1 MYNNNNN
8 TPRAAALPT
17 GFAELDV
24 RLPGSGW
31 PRGALT
37 EIIAERL
44 SVGELRLLTPAA
56 ARLTREGRWLALI
69 APPCGSAAAMFA
81 AQGVNPARMIVM
93 RPETTQEKLRVCEQ
107 VLRAGHCG
115 MVLFWPGALA
125 EREARQLRQAAAD
138 SGTAGFLLHNGQ
150 PARASAATLRLA
162 LAGRGSR
169 AAVRIL
175 QHSDGATPP
184 AGPVMLDLFM
194 GVSGAPRRLPVPR
207 TEPVVARERWQGYR
221 PATATTAFPLPF

>member
-1 MYNNNNN
+1 MHNNNNN
-8 TPRAAALPT
+8 TTSTLPT

-24 RLPGSGW
+24 RLPGGGW

-37 EIIAERL
+37 EIVAERL

-69 APPCGSAAAMFA
+69 APPCGSAAAMLA
-81 AQGVNPARMIVM
+81 AQGANPARLIVM
-93 RPETTQEKLRVCEQ
+93 RPERPQETLRVCEQ

-115 MVLFWPGALA
+115 MVLCWPGTLSEHDARKLA
-125 EREARQLRQAAAD
+125 QAAAD

-150 PARASAATLRLA
+150 AMRASTAALRLS

-169 AAVRIL
+169 ATVRIL
-175 QHSDGATPP
+175 QPATGP
-184 AGPVMLDLFM
+184 APVVMAPVTLDLFM
-194 GVSGAPRRLPVPR
+194 GVSGIARRSPAERAANGERWREIRPPAAGEALRLP
-207 TEPVVARERWQGYR
+207 
-221 PATATTAFPLPF
+221 L